1 MKKILIAISGS
12 VAAIKIP
19 MLIHRLVCAGYEC
32 KVIITHDGLGFV
44 TPMAISSMGADVYL
58 DNDYNQSSYSDVM
71 QHINLG
77 KWADYI
83 ILAPASANT
92 LAKISHGFADNLLS
106 ATILASDASKIIV
119 PAMNQ
124 LMWKNSITQA
134 NVANLTQHGFTF
146 WGPASGLQA
155 CGDNDIGRMIEVDE
169 IFDNIVNLAHLVQ
182 EQILTGKHL
191 VITAGATKEA
201 IDPVRYISNHSS
213 GKMGYALA
221 VAAHNLGAKVTL
233 VSASPMGAPLGVNI
247 VHVETA
253 EEMLDA
259 SSKAAGTAD
268 IFIGCAAVC
277 DYKTANY
284 STQKIK
290 KSDSMNLELTATKDI
305 LKAIRGLYPTLF
317 IVGFAAETENII
329 KYAEAKLKN
338 KQLDIIVANDVS
350 ENKVFNQDY
359 SCVTIIDKDFS
370 QHKLAYATKDEIA
383 RGILK
388 HLGSRLLGNDK
399 FCHPRT

>member
-1 MKKILIAISGS
+1 MTKKILIAISGS

-19 MLIHRLVCAGYEC
+19 MLIHKLVGAGYKC

-44 TPMAISSMGADVYL
+44 TPMAVSSMGADVYL
-58 DNDYNQSSYSDVM
+58 DNDYDQNSYSDVM

-92 LAKISHGFADNLLS
+92 LAKVNYGFADNLLS
-106 ATILASDASKIIV
+106 ATILASNRPKIIV

-124 LMWKNSITQA
+124 LMWKNTITQT
-134 NVANLTQHGFTF
+134 NVANLIKHGFIF
-146 WGPASGLQA
+146 WGPTSGLQA
-155 CGDNDIGRMIEVDE
+155 CGDNDIGRMIEVEE
-169 IFDNIVNLAHLVQ
+169 IFDNFVNLVHSTQAQTLS
-182 EQILTGKHL
+182 GKHI

-213 GKMGYALA
+213 GKMAYALA
-221 VAAHNLGAKVTL
+221 SAAHNLGAKITL
-233 VSASPMGAPLGVNI
+233 VSASPMEAPLGINI

-253 EEMLDA
+253 EEMLDG
-259 SSKAAGTAD
+259 SSTAAKTAD

-277 DYKTANY
+277 DYQVTSY
-284 STQKIK
+284 SPQKIK
-290 KSDSMNLELTATKDI
+290 KSDSMHLELTTTKDI
-305 LKAIRGLYPTLF
+305 LKSIRGLYPKLF
-317 IVGFAAETENII
+317 MVGFAAETENIV
-329 KYAEAKLKN
+329 KYAEGKLKN

-359 SCVTIIDKDFS
+359 SEVIMIDKDLS

-383 RGILK
+383 HNILK
-388 HLGSRLLGNDK
+388 HVVSRLVHN
-399 FCHPRT
+399 